1 MLKILNI
8 LPYGYYGVSKRDNDD
23 AKWNSLDTNV
33 PNALNPAYAVMNGR
47 IYKKPNYEDDTTAE
61 EKYKQKAVAAFS
73 DANASNNAV
82 NINYSQ
88 LVDLQKQSAL
98 KNFVENRSKIDKS
111 TPEEQKDKILLGD
124 QFRKIINYTKELQGR
139 NIELVDAGLNNEIR
153 EYYNILSR
161 LKAPSNNPLVGLNKN
176 RDYTNMN
183 IYDNIESMASNSTG
197 VFSTKDIVA
206 MSTVD
211 KIPIRADKLEEFAK
225 SIKKTMSDQNKI
237 FLMELKDIIKKNTGK
252 TIIVKPDPKGE
263 IGEISQILE
272 QNSDND
278 ELNQDIADFL
288 ESIDERRA
296 AKLRELN
303 RELVDLEEMLKED
316 NRNPGMDYTRLEQIY
331 KEKDAEYTKIYN
343 EGRDIPDPNP
353 RKPAELGKYRD
364 TVDNNLLDALE
375 ATYYELQRDDLTLKE
390 YESLYEYYNNARD
403 DFIAL
408 TGDEEEYP
416 DIREGHERMLRILG
430 NNRNQPDKPRVVDS
444 EDDDEQAYNSEYYN
458 DLLATYENNSGSAAL
473 QKLRNTY
480 IVPSNQ
486 ENAKLAQTFT
496 TKDLY
501 SLIVRNPNMP
511 LKTVDNYRKKAT
523 KRTDNVNRTTRFYDV
538 VISDTRPD
546 TGIRLIEALEENKLF
561 YDRTGEFYTDNR
573 NEDTKKRL
581 LFEYLVELG
590 NKVN

>member
-8 LPYGYYGVSKRDNDD
+8 LPYGYYGVNKRDNND

-61 EKYKQKAVAAFS
+61 ERYKQKAIAAFS
-73 DANASNNAV
+73 DANAANNAV
-82 NINYSQ
+82 NINYNQ

-111 TPEEQKDKILLGD
+111 TPEEQKDKILLSD
-124 QFRKIINYTKELQGR
+124 QFRKIIDYTKELQGR

-161 LKAPSNNPLVGLNKN
+161 LKAPTNNPLVGLNKN

-211 KIPIRADKLEEFAK
+211 KIPQKSDKLEEFAK
-225 SIKKTMSDQNKI
+225 SIRKTMSDQNKI
-237 FLMELKDIIKKNTGK
+237 FLIELKDIIKKNTGK
-252 TIIVKPDPKGE
+252 TIVVKTDPKGE
-263 IGEISQILE
+263 LGEISQILE
-272 QNSDND
+272 QNSDNE
-278 ELNQDIADFL
+278 ELNQDISDFL
-288 ESIDERRA
+288 ESLEERRA

-303 RELVDLEEMLKED
+303 RELVDLEEVLKD
-316 NRNPGMDYTRLEQIY
+316 KQPNMDYTRLEKIY
-331 KEKDAEYTKIYN
+331 KEKDEEYTKIYN
-343 EGRDIPDPNP
+343 EGRDTPDPNP
-353 RKPAELGKYRD
+353 RKPQEPAKYRD

-375 ATYYELQRDDLTLKE
+375 ATYYELQRDDLTLAE
-390 YESLYEYYNNARD
+390 YEKLYEYYNNARD

-408 TGDEEEYP
+408 TGDEEHYP

-430 NNRNQPDKPRVVDS
+430 NNQNKPEDPRVVDS

-458 DLLATYENNSGSAAL
+458 DLLAIYQNSSGSAAL

-480 IVPSNQ
+480 IVPSNK

-501 SLIVRNPNMP
+501 SLIVRNPGMP
-511 LKTVDNYRKKAT
+511 IKTVDNYRKKAT
-523 KRTDNVNRTTRFYDV
+523 KRTDNVNRTTKFYDV
-538 VISDTRPD
+538 VNTDTPPD
-546 TGIRLIEALEENKLF
+546 TGIKLIKALEENKLF
-561 YDRTGEFYTDNR
+561 YDRNGEYYDDNR
-573 NEDTKKRL
+573 NDDTKKRIL
-581 LFEYLVELG
+581 YEYLVELG

>member
-61 EKYKQKAVAAFS
+61 EKYRQKAVAAFS
-73 DANASNNAV
+73 DANAANNAV

-124 QFRKIINYTKELQGR
+124 QFRKIIDYTKELQGR

-161 LKAPSNNPLVGLNKN
+161 LKAPTNNPLVGLNKN

-225 SIKKTMSDQNKI
+225 SIRKTMSDQNKI

-263 IGEISQILE
+263 IGEINEIIE

-278 ELNQDIADFL
+278 ELNQDISDFL

-303 RELVDLEEMLKED
+303 RELVDLEEMLKD
-316 NRNPGMDYTRLEQIY
+316 KQPNMDYTRLEEIY

-353 RKPAELGKYRD
+353 RKPQDPAKYRD
-364 TVDNNLLDALE
+364 TVDNGLMDALE
-375 ATYYELQRDDLTLKE
+375 STYDELKREDLTLAE
-390 YESLYEYYNNARD
+390 YKKLYSDYNEMRD

-408 TGDEEEYP
+408 TGDEEHYP

-430 NNRNQPDKPRVVDS
+430 NNRNQPEDPRVVDS
-444 EDDDEQAYNSEYYN
+444 EEDEEEPYSSEYYN
-458 DLLATYENNSGSAAL
+458 DLLATYQNFSGSASL
-473 QKLRNTY
+473 EKLRNTY

-486 ENAKLAQTFT
+486 ENAKLAQTFI

-501 SLIVRNPNMP
+501 SLVVRNPNMP
-511 LKTVDNYRKKAT
+511 IKTVDNYRKKAT
-523 KRTDNVNRTTRFYDV
+523 KRTDNINRTTRFYDV
-538 VISDTRPD
+538 INTDNPPD

-561 YDRTGEFYTDNR
+561 YDRNGEYYNDNR